1 MLNDEGHQ
9 TWRVEYG
16 GRWGVELGILAILLT
31 LASTVAP
38 LDDPDLPLHLAIGE
52 WIVRHGA
59 VPTIEP
65 FAWTRVG
72 EPYYAYSWLPQAV
85 LYHTYEAAGVTGLR
99 VLQGVAWLCIVTSIF
114 VLARLAQWSIW
125 TAIVLAGVHV
135 LLAMMAAPY
144 LRPHMVLLI
153 AVPLVWG
160 CGIRLLQSD
169 HQWRWASCV
178 FLLSMAAA
186 NSHLL
191 FPITAAP
198 WLLVLIRWP
207 GAKRAGW
214 LIGATIAGWVAS
226 PHTLAW
232 PEIFALNF
240 SHNALFTFPTP
251 IAEFI
256 PGMTAAVAGR
266 GALLIL
272 AILLALLPWGIGNM
286 AMRERAVWGAA
297 WGAGLFA
304 FALAARA
311 IMVWW
316 LLLLPLMALVFEP
329 VARVPRRRSVI
340 LGQRVALVVLVLL
353 LVAERARVSRDP
365 LMADTGAT
373 RWLPTQSATTL
384 DPLVRWLECR
394 TRPDATGRVFTS
406 FSLGSYLTWRQP
418 ALSYSIDTRTIFPD
432 SVAAA
437 EGYSLAYRRA
447 APLGPWRSADLAIVP
462 SYHPVASVLDT
473 ASGWR
478 RTAAVATT
486 PGKGDPVAL
495 WVTDR
500 WWRTAGIQ
508 PLPHTPDD
516 LPSGNVGVR
525 AACRNGS
532 HEIRIR

>member
-1 MLNDEGHQ
+1 VLNAAERP
-9 TWRVEYG
+9 TWREEYG
-16 GRWGVELGILAILLT
+16 GRWGVELGMLALL
-31 LASTVAP
+31 LIVASIVAP

-52 WIVRHGA
+52 WIVRHGT
-59 VPTIEP
+59 VPAIEP
-65 FAWTRVG
+65 FAWTRAG

-85 LYHTYEAAGVTGLR
+85 MYHTYEAAGVTGLR
-99 VLQGVAWLCIVTSIF
+99 VLQGVAWLCIATSIF

-125 TAIVLAGVHV
+125 TAIVLAGVQV

-153 AVPLVWG
+153 AMPLVWG
-160 CGIRLLQSD
+160 CAIRLLQSAQ
-169 HQWRWASCV
+169 QWRWASCV

-198 WLLVLIRWP
+198 WLLLVIRWP

-214 LIGATIAGWVAS
+214 LIGATIAGWVIS

-232 PEIFALNF
+232 PKIFALNF
-240 SHNALFTFPTP
+240 SYNALLTFPSP
-251 IAEFI
+251 ISEFA
-256 PGMTAAVAGR
+256 PGIKAAVSGR
-266 GALLIL
+266 GALLIIAL
-272 AILLALLPWGIGNM
+272 LLALLPWAITSM
-286 AMRERAVWGAA
+286 SRRERTVWGAA
-297 WGAGLFA
+297 WIAGLFA

-316 LLLLPLMALVFEP
+316 LLLLPLVAIVFEP
-329 VARVPRRRSVI
+329 LARVPRRRAVI
-340 LGQRVALVVLVLL
+340 VGQRVALLVLVLL

-365 LMADTGAT
+365 WMADTGAT
-373 RWLPTQSATTL
+373 RWLPTQSATTV

-394 TRPDATGRVFTS
+394 TRADAMGRAFTA
-406 FSLGSYLTWRQP
+406 FSLGSYLTWRHP
-418 ALSYSIDTRTIFPD
+418 ALSYSIDTRTIFAD

-437 EGYSLAYRRA
+437 EGYNLAYRRT

-462 SYHPVASVLDT
+462 SYYPVASVLDT
-473 ASGWR
+473 ASGWHR
-478 RTAAVATT
+478 AAAVAAT

-500 WWRTAGIQ
+500 WWSTAGAQ
-508 PLPHTPDD
+508 PLPRNPDN
-516 LPSGNVGVR
+516 LPPGNAGVR
-525 AACRNGS
+525 AACMNGD
-532 HEIRIR
+532 HGLRIR